1 MRRPKFAN
9 ENLYHV
15 YNRGVEKRKIF
26 LDKNDYFRMIH
37 NLFEFNDTEPAE
49 NIYYKSYELRSHN
62 FKEESRER
70 KSLVKIHAFC
80 LMPNHFHLLLEQ
92 IEDNGISEFMKKIG
106 IGYAMYFNL
115 KNERSG
121 TLFQGRFKAVH
132 ISDHPHLIHLPYYIH
147 LNPLD
152 LIEPSWRNKEIQ
164 NHRKTTEFL
173 NSYRWSSYLDYAG
186 RKNFPSITE
195 RNLLEEIIGK
205 GKEHEKKIFDWLKE
219 RGPSSW
225 DKNILLE

>member
-26 LDKNDYFRMIH
+26 LDKGDHFRMVH
-37 NLFEFNDTEPAE
+37 NLFEFNDIALAE

-62 FKEESRER
+62 FKEDNRER
-70 KSLVKIHAFC
+70 KPLVKIHAFC

-92 IEDNGISEFMKKIG
+92 IEDNGVSEFMKKIG

-132 ISDHPHLIHLPYYIH
+132 VKDDSHLIHLPYYIH

-152 LIEPSWRNKEIQ
+152 MIEPNWRNKEIQ
-164 NHRKTTEFL
+164 NHKKTVEFL

-186 RKNFPSITE
+186 KKNFPLVIET
-195 RNLLEEIIGK
+195 NFLEEIIGK
-205 GKEHEKKIFDWLKE
+205 GSEYEKKVFDWLKE
-219 RGPSSW
+219 RGASSLE
-225 DKNILLE
+225 KSALLE